1 MKVYW
6 TDRAK
11 ARLKN
16 IQQYI
21 AEDSPQAALKVVDRI
36 TSRSQ
41 QLIDL
46 PHSGSLVREYHRD
59 DVRELLEK
67 PYRIIYKIK
76 PDQIDVLTVMHYRQ
90 VLPQDIQLFLRSI
103 NADEPDT
110 SS

>member
-1 MKVYW
+1 MIVRW

-11 ARLKN
+11 ARLRL

-21 AEDSPQAALKVVDRI
+21 AEDSPQVALKVIDRV
-36 TSRSQ
+36 TARSQ
-41 QLIDL
+41 QLRNV
-46 PHSGSLVREYHRD
+46 PHSGRLVREYNRD

-76 PDQIDVLTVMHYRQ
+76 SDQIDVLTVMHYRQ
-90 VLPQDIQLFLRSI
+90 VLPQDIKQLLRPVTE
-103 NADEPDT
+103 NQ